1 MLRASGIKVWI
12 CTGDKYET
20 TLEVVK
26 ACNLTGGKLDTQIK
40 LLDEKLEDVGK
51 ILYSTVKM
59 ILEKS
64 SFPIDIL
71 VVSAPA
77 FAIIRSD
84 EKLEKTFLQI
94 LTHATSTI
102 FVRMSPSQKSQ
113 VIDVAKTKLKMK
125 IMAIGDGYNDT
136 QMLEA
141 ADCGIRIRKPV
152 STAPGLAAI
161 QKKAV

>member
-1 MLRASGIKVWI
+1 M
-12 CTGDKYET
+12 
-20 TLEVVK
+20 
-26 ACNLTGGKLDTQIK
+26 
-40 LLDEKLEDVGK
+40 
-51 ILYSTVKM
+51 
-59 ILEKS
+59 
-64 SFPIDIL
+64 
-71 VVSAPA
+71 
-77 FAIIRSD
+77 
-84 EKLEKTFLQI
+84 
-94 LTHATSTI
+94 THATSTI